1 MNLTLSAKKTAANAW
16 SKQMHLRNSQ
26 VQKVIHALRQTGHL
40 VVIRKPGEIEGAS
53 YAEVRD
59 AVEKAID
66 QVKVAE

>member
-1 MNLTLSAKKTAANAW
+1 
-16 SKQMHLRNSQ
+16 MHLRNSQ